1 MNRHG
6 SCSPRCPT
14 STSTGSW
21 NPNVSTPSS
30 SKRRVWPSCPRCFT
44 APHWRDSE
52 PSWSAIQQLPPI
64 VQSKQ
69 DYVHRATQTIAAHA
83 PYPGSPVIV
92 VDTAGSATCAT
103 QEGGFSRYNESTAR
117 LCAELAVQAVN
128 DGIDSVAIII
138 PYVEQSRRIR
148 RLLPSDQ
155 NLSGKI
161 ECRAVHRFQGGERD
175 GHLRHG
181 RCRSPATRHS
191 CSPATPPVLPPPISS
206 TSVCRGPAANSS
218 SSPTSVTYAGT
229 LRPGCCLMY
238 CRRPSA
244 SAGARGCPILLK
256 LQAAYWAADTPRAH
270 REISAPHR
278 RSTRHRIPA
287 CQVVSSDPL
296 RP

>member
-191 CSPATPPVLPPPISS
+191 ARRQHHRCFLRQSHQHQSVAGPRQTRRHRRRRLLTPAPSGQVVVSCIAGGHPHRQVREGVLF
-206 TSVCRGPAANSS
+206 SS
-218 SSPTSVTYAGT
+218 SFKPLIG
-229 LRPGCCLMY
+229 LQIPPGHIGEYPLH
-238 CRRPSA
+238 
-244 SAGARGCPILLK
+244 IVDQL
-256 LQAAYWAADTPRAH
+256 DT
-270 REISAPHR
+270 
-278 RSTRHRIPA
+278 
-287 CQVVSSDPL
+287 VSRL
-296 RP
+296 VR